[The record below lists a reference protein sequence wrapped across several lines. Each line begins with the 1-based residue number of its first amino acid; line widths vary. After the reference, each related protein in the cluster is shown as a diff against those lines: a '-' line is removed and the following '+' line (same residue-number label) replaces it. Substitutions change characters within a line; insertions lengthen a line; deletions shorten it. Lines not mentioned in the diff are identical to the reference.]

1 MEKNYL
7 DFING
12 IFAGTQ
18 DGQRSRQMK
27 NPIITAIENRASTNL
42 FDAGKTL
49 TDAQIEEL
57 ANLAT
62 RAPTA
67 YNLQN
72 WRFIAVRN
80 AEAKARLQASAYG
93 QAKVAEAAVTYIVCG
108 QLPVST
114 VMEER
119 LRPSVEAGLMPSDM
133 IGAWTKAVEDSYGGN
148 AQMQRDEAIR
158 TATLGAAFLMFAA
171 EAHGLATGP
180 MVGFDPVVVAR
191 EFNLAANEIPV
202 VLIAVG
208 HARAGNWPQ
217 KPRLPVSQVLEFA

>member
-1 MEKNYL
+1 
-7 DFING
+7 
-12 IFAGTQ
+12 
-18 DGQRSRQMK
+18 MK
-27 NPIITAIENRASTNL
+27 NPIITAIENRVSTNL
-42 FDAGKTL
+42 FDAGKAL

-57 ANLAT
+57 ASLAT

-72 WRFIAVRN
+72 WRFIAARS
-80 AEAKARLQASAYG
+80 AEAKARLQAAAYG
-93 QAKVAEAAVTYIVCG
+93 QTKVAEAAVTYIICG
-108 QLPVST
+108 QHPVSA

-119 LRPSVEAGLMPSDM
+119 LQPSVEAGFMPSDM
-133 IGAWTKAVEDSYGGN
+133 IGAWTKAVEDNYGGN

-180 MVGFDPVVVAR
+180 MVGFDPEIVAR

-208 HARAGNWPQ
+208 YAREGNWPQ
-217 KPRLPVSQVLEFA
+217 KPRLPLSQVLDFA